1 MEDIKPEEDGSYFD
15 RLYTWVNDQ
24 FDQQVATYKK
34 FEPVIKTLGGF
45 NPAGKWMKTFV
56 QGVKKKRGVQAGFG
70 AKYKK
75 KIFCVVGAILIP
87 TGLSVFIKFAN
98 NLGKEKSQQLKYFRS
113 TFLEFNL
120 TEVPRMVPMHHFS
133 FFDTQEI

>member
-1 MEDIKPEEDGSYFD
+1 M
-15 RLYTWVNDQ
+15 
-24 FDQQVATYKK
+24 ATYAK
-34 FEPVIKTLGGF
+34 FKPVIKTLGGF

-75 KIFCVVGAILIP
+75 KIFCVVGSILIP

>member
-1 MEDIKPEEDGSYFD
+1 MDLQVKDQPLKERI
-15 RLYTWVNDQ
+15 VNWLTEQ
-24 FDQQVATYKK
+24 YAKHKATYDK

-45 NPAGKWMKTFV
+45 NPAGKWMKVFV

-75 KIFCVVGAILIP
+75 KIQFVVGCVIIP
-87 TGLSVFIKFAN
+87 TGFAAVTKFLN
-98 NLGKEKSQQLKYFRS
+98 NLGKEKSQNLKYFRS

-120 TEVPRMVPMHHFS
+120 TEVPRMIPMHHFS
-133 FFDTQEI
+133 FFDTLEI

>member
-1 MEDIKPEEDGSYFD
+1 MDDIKEDNTTYWE
-15 RLYTWVNDQ
+15 RLTTWVSDQ
-24 FDQQVATYKK
+24 IEQKKATYAK

-75 KIFCVVGAILIP
+75 KCFCFVGSILIP
-87 TGLSVFIKFAN
+87 TGLSVFIKFVN
-98 NLGKEKSQQLKYFRS
+98 NLGKEKS
-113 TFLEFNL
+113 
-120 TEVPRMVPMHHFS
+120 
-133 FFDTQEI
+133 